1 MKTTVRYSGT
11 ERREQIAL
19 AALEIIGEQGLA
31 SLSTAA
37 LADQVGLSSG
47 GLFRHFA
54 SIEEILQEA
63 TQIAIRLIEATFP
76 EPDLP
81 PMERIRT
88 LGVNRIRLL
97 GGNPGLTWLL
107 MSKQA
112 YLKLPADSVK
122 QLKTIVTRSKQFLLA
137 AVRDGAGDG
146 SIRSDLNAEALLI
159 TILGTVHTLIGMP
172 GTPEEREA
180 KAEEVIDSLLIMLR
194 PVAPQT

>member
-1 MKTTVRYSGT
+1 MKTAIRYSGT

-37 LADQVGLSSG
+37 LADRVGLSSG

-63 TQIAIRLIEATFP
+63 TQIATRLIEATFP
-76 EPDLP
+76 EPELP

-112 YLKLPADSVK
+112 YLKLPSDSVK
-122 QLKTIVTRSKQFLLA
+122 QLKAIVIRSKQFLLA
-137 AVRDGAGDG
+137 AVLDGVREG
-146 SIRSDLNAEALLI
+146 SIRSDLNAEALLV

-172 GTPEEREA
+172 GTPEERES